1 MVMTGCIR
9 ALRGPCQICV
19 VLPHLKGTTAAAEPY
34 RESGVWFAVP
44 DLFSRLLSALRLP
57 GRRREAASNG
67 FEWAARVG
75 YGARG
80 FVYFSAGVLT
90 LLAVLDRM
98 DGAAGAREA
107 LAWLAE
113 QPFGRAWLFLAGVGL
128 LAFVLWRGLQA
139 VFDADHEGVH
149 WRGLST
155 RASQAF
161 SGLGYA
167 LLAVSAFRLL
177 LRTPADP
184 AAEEVANG
192 RERAEQL
199 LSLPLGDWLL
209 VGVGL
214 CIAGVGVA
222 NVVKAWRED
231 FTEYLACSR
240 KLCRRVAP
248 LARAGYIARGL
259 AWLPL
264 AALVVT
270 AGLHSRAA
278 DVTSFGAALDA
289 VERQPAGAWFLVPA
303 ALGFMAFGLFSF
315 VEARF
320 RRIRPPPEVLPS

>member
-1 MVMTGCIR
+1 MPVSL
-9 ALRGPCQICV
+9 A
-19 VLPHLKGTTAAAEPY
+19 
-34 RESGVWFAVP
+34 
-44 DLFSRLLSALRLP
+44 RLIPRLP
-57 GRRREAASNG
+57 GQAGRTRRR
-67 FEWAARVG
+67 AAREALEWVARIG

-80 FVYFSAGVLT
+80 FVYLSAGILT

-107 LAWLAE
+107 LAWLSQ
-113 QPFGRAWLFLAGVGL
+113 QPFGRAWLLLAGCGL
-128 LAFVLWRGLQA
+128 LAFVLWRGLQSI
-139 VFDADHEGVH
+139 FDADHEGKDWHGVN
-149 WRGLST
+149 T
-155 RASQAF
+155 RLSQAF

-167 LLAVSAFRLL
+167 FLAFSAFRLL
-177 LRTPADP
+177 LHPPADP
-184 AAEEVANG
+184 MAEQAMSG

-199 LSLPLGDWLL
+199 LSLPLGNWLL

-222 NVVKAWRED
+222 NVVKAWRDD
-231 FTEYLACSR
+231 FTEYLACSA

-248 LARAGYIARGL
+248 LARAGYMARGL

-264 AALVVT
+264 AALVVL
-270 AGLHSRAA
+270 AGLHARPA

-303 ALGFMAFGLFSF
+303 ALGFMAFGAFSF

>member
-1 MVMTGCIR
+1 M
-9 ALRGPCQICV
+9 
-19 VLPHLKGTTAAAEPY
+19 
-34 RESGVWFAVP
+34 P
-44 DLFSRLLSALRLP
+44 DLLPRLP
-57 GRRREAASNG
+57 FRPPFTRGSSRREAARDG
-67 FEWAARVG
+67 VEWAARIG

-80 FVYFSAGVLT
+80 FVYLSAGLLT
-90 LLAVLDRM
+90 LMAVLDLM

-107 LAWLAE
+107 LAWLSR
-113 QPFGRAWLFLAGVGL
+113 QPFGRAWLFLAGAGL
-128 LAFVLWRGLQA
+128 LAFVGWRMLQA
-139 VFDADHEGVH
+139 VFDADHEGRT

-155 RASQAF
+155 RMSQAF

-177 LRTPADP
+177 LLDPANP
-184 AAEEVANG
+184 AAEEVASG

-199 LSLPLGDWLL
+199 LSLPLGNWLL

-214 CIAGVGVA
+214 CIAGVGVS
-222 NVVKAWRED
+222 NVVRAWRED
-231 FTEYLACSR
+231 FTEYLACSA

-248 LARAGYIARGL
+248 LARAGYVARGL

-264 AALVVT
+264 AAFVAM

-303 ALGFMAFGLFSF
+303 ALGFVAFGVFSL

-320 RRIRPPPEVLPS
+320 RRIRPPPEALPS